1 MGEIPCERTQR
12 PTGRGHRMVGED
24 AGAPLGADVGRSSFI
39 VLAFHHLLHAG
50 LPAVEQ
56 TQMRIAPLHA
66 RCSAPARAWRPLRLP
81 VSGTHGC
88 VRRASERS
96 VYAARADQSGI
107 PAYPGR
113 TGRNTPRHRLL
124 STGRCS
130 DGPPPPGEPPG
141 GAQAPASPA
150 PDPETKR
157 CNTAILLS
165 ARRFRTFP
173 GFSAG
178 RKVFTDRR
186 PLSGSPAGRG
196 RAVARR

>member
-1 MGEIPCERTQR
+1 MWVDPPSSCWLFTTSSMPVSRR
-12 PTGRGHRMVGED
+12 WSRRGC
-24 AGAPLGADVGRSSFI
+24 
-39 VLAFHHLLHAG
+39 AFA
-50 LPAVEQ
+50 A
-56 TQMRIAPLHA
+56 LHA
-66 RCSAPARAWRPLRLP
+66 RRSAPARAWRPLRLP

-157 CNTAILLS
+157 CNTAI
-165 ARRFRTFP
+165 
-173 GFSAG
+173 
-178 RKVFTDRR
+178 DRR
-186 PLSGSPAGRG
+186 DKSTLAAAPPRPCCPCLHALSMVPSGPVSPPVVRSEFLSLPIPGTHG
-196 RAVARR
+196 